1 MVKFKLNPIKS
12 CQSSLIQKFNTKMNS
27 INIEH
32 KHSYDKATA
41 WEKAEEM
48 LEEIANDY
56 GLEIEH
62 DGESE
67 ISFTGTGITGEVS
80 IKQNVIHFSAI
91 LGFLMVAMKPIITT
105 AIQKKLAEKFD

>member
-1 MVKFKLNPIKS
+1 MS
-12 CQSSLIQKFNTKMNS
+12 S
-27 INIEH
+27 INILH
-32 KHSYDKATA
+32 SHSYDKKTA

-67 ISFTGTGITGEVS
+67 ISFSGSGIKGEVV
-80 IKQNVIHFSAI
+80 INHNEIHFSAV
-91 LGFLMVAMKPIITT
+91 LGFLMAAMKPIITA
-105 AIQKKLAEKFD
+105 AIQKKLDAKFD